1 MKVQGTSREG
11 APAPFKRRTPNSALF
26 TKRLRLGSPRRKRA
40 FEGKFALL
48 VHSGKLPLMSLFQ
61 QPPRSRSNTPPATTP
76 TELPQ
81 TAWLLLKLEK
91 AWLSEAEQ
99 MNVYFKGQF
108 KHPYPTTSAELK
120 ALQDNGVIRDI
131 EEARAF
137 VQDKM
142 SYLDPF
148 KDAAPRTAVLKLEK
162 ELAEKQ
168 YKVCDLPGHSL

>member
-1 MKVQGTSREG
+1 
-11 APAPFKRRTPNSALF
+11 
-26 TKRLRLGSPRRKRA
+26 
-40 FEGKFALL
+40 
-48 VHSGKLPLMSLFQ
+48 
-61 QPPRSRSNTPPATTP
+61 
-76 TELPQ
+76 
-81 TAWLLLKLEK
+81 
-91 AWLSEAEQ
+91 

-142 SYLDPF
+142 SYLVRF
-148 KDAAPRTAVLKLEK
+148 KDAAERRTVVLKLEK

>member
-1 MKVQGTSREG
+1 
-11 APAPFKRRTPNSALF
+11 
-26 TKRLRLGSPRRKRA
+26 
-40 FEGKFALL
+40 
-48 VHSGKLPLMSLFQ
+48 
-61 QPPRSRSNTPPATTP
+61 
-76 TELPQ
+76 
-81 TAWLLLKLEK
+81 
-91 AWLSEAEQ
+91 

-120 ALQDNGVIRDI
+120 ALQDNGAIRDI